1 MKQVKSLFPSIHFD
15 SMQLEL
21 VLTIVGAL
29 FVACSIGTV
38 MVMIVSRF

>member
-1 MKQVKSLFPSIHFD
+1 MKQVKSLFPSIRFD

-29 FVACSIGTV
+29 LVASSIGTV